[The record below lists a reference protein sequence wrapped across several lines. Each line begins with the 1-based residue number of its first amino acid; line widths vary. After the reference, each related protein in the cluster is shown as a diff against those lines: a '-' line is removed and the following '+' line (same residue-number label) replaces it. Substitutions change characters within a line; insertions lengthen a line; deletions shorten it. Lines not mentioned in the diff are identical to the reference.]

1 MTEIILSKGELE
13 MMPLIMQGMS
23 EKDMAIKINKSKSCV
38 RWRKN
43 LIFKKFEVHTMSQ
56 LILKYNKVLVK
67 NKQIEE
73 NKNKLSG
80 GISANTL

>member
-56 LILKYNKVLVK
+56 LILKYNKVLK
-67 NKQIEE
+67 TKEDHARD
-73 NKNKLSG
+73 KDKLPFR
-80 GISANTL
+80 